1 MHNITAHP
9 ASFRDKYATVFV
21 YNKLV
26 HRVLGEPYI
35 MHYNFLMNSGLYES
49 LTKKKWLV
57 EHTEITLPELINEN
71 TKAILPTQLPFISY
85 PYEWSFDMLK
95 DAALLTLNIMQASM
109 QKGMILKDASAFN
122 IQWRNGNAI
131 FIDTSSFEIYDATK
145 PWVAYTQFCKHF
157 VAPLLAIAFGKKTST
172 QFLQLYSDGM
182 DLQDL
187 TSILPKKTKFNLHIY
202 AHIWLHAKT
211 LQQQKGNKT
220 GNISF
225 SQKKLSD
232 ILQSLTILIE
242 KLKEPSI
249 KTTWDDYYEH
259 TILNTHYL
267 KAKEDLVLEFSSAVK
282 GKSLLDLG
290 ANDGNF
296 TKLLLSKYDYAI
308 AIDGDYNCINEL
320 YRFAKTN
327 KKHIYP
333 LVSNLEHPTPAI
345 GWNNTERDSL
355 LNRMHVDTCLALALI
370 HHLAISKNIPLQKIC
385 DLLAS
390 ICNTLI
396 IEFVPKSDEKVKVLL
411 QNRLDIFFGYNLG
424 DFIAIFS
431 KKFTILKQRKIGET
445 ERELFLMQKKLGDE

>member
-1 MHNITAHP
+1 MHNITVHP
-9 ASFRDKYATVFV
+9 ASFRDTFAKVFV

-26 HRVLGEPYI
+26 YRVLGEPYI
-35 MHYNFLMNSGLYES
+35 MHYDFLMKSGLYES

-57 EHTEITLPELINEN
+57 EHTEISLPELKDEN
-71 TKAILPTQLPFISY
+71 TKTILPTQIPFISY

-95 DAALLTLNIMQASM
+95 DAALLTLKIMQASM

-122 IQWRNGNAI
+122 IQWINGNAI

-157 VAPLLAIAFGKKTST
+157 VAPLLAITFGKKTST
-172 QFLQLYSDGM
+172 QFLQLYSDGI

-187 TSILPKKTKFNLHIY
+187 TSILPKKTKLNLHIY
-202 AHIWLHAKT
+202 VHIWLHAKT

-242 KLKEPSI
+242 KLKEPSK

-259 TILNTHYL
+259 TILNTQYL
-267 KAKEDLVLEFSSAVK
+267 KAKEELVLEFSSAVQ

-296 TKLLLSKYDYAI
+296 TKLLLPKYDYTI
-308 AIDGDYNCINEL
+308 AIDGDYNCINKL
-320 YRFAKTN
+320 YRFSKNN

-333 LVSNLEHPTPAI
+333 VVSNLEHPTPAI

-355 LNRMHVDTCLALALI
+355 LNRIQVDTCLALALI
-370 HHLAISKNIPLQKIC
+370 HHLAISKNVPLQNIC
-385 DLLAS
+385 DLLAT

-411 QNRLDIFFGYNLG
+411 QNRIDVFHNYDEQSFETIFEQ
-424 DFIAIFS
+424 
-431 KKFTILKQRKIGET
+431 KFVILKKQIVATTNRS
-445 ERELFLMQKKLGDE
+445 LYLMQKK

>member
-21 YNKLV
+21 YNNIV
-26 HRVLGEPYI
+26 HRVLGENYI
-35 MHYNFLMNSGLYES
+35 MHYNVLMNSGLYES
-49 LTKKKWLV
+49 LTKKNWLV
-57 EHTEITLPELINEN
+57 KHTEIALPELANEN
-71 TKAILPTQLPFISY
+71 TKTILPTQIPFISY

-95 DAALLTLNIMQASM
+95 DAALLTLKIMKASM

-122 IQWRNGNAI
+122 IQWINGNAI

-157 VAPLLAIAFGKKTST
+157 VAPLLAIAYGKKNST

-182 DLQDL
+182 ELQDL
-187 TSILPKKTKFNLHIY
+187 TSILPKKTKLNLHIY

-225 SQKKLSD
+225 SQKKLSN

-259 TILNTHYL
+259 TILNTQYL
-267 KAKEDLVLEFSSAVK
+267 KAKEELVLEFSNSIQ

-296 TKLLLSKYDYAI
+296 TKILLPKYEYAI

-320 YRFAKTN
+320 YNFAKNN
-327 KKHIYP
+327 KKNIYP
-333 LVSNLEHPTPAI
+333 VVSGLEHPTPAI
-345 GWNNTERDSL
+345 GWGNTERDSL
-355 LNRMHVDTCLALALI
+355 LNRIHVDTCLALALI

-385 DLLAS
+385 ALLAI
-390 ICNTLI
+390 ICKTLI
-396 IEFVPKSDEKVKVLL
+396 IEFVPKTDEKVKILL
-411 QNRLDIFFGYNLG
+411 QNRVDIFSDYTLE

-431 KKFTILKQRKIGET
+431 KRFTIIKQQKIGET
-445 ERELFLMQKKLGDE
+445 KRELFLMQKKMGDE

>member
-9 ASFRDKYATVFV
+9 ASFRDKYATVII
-21 YNKLV
+21 YNNLV
-26 HRVLGEPYI
+26 HRLLEEPYI
-35 MHYNFLMNSGLYES
+35 MHYNVLMTSGLYES
-49 LTKKKWLV
+49 LTKKNWLV
-57 EHTEITLPELINEN
+57 EHTEIALPEVINEN
-71 TKAILPTQLPFISY
+71 IKTVLPTQIPFISY

-95 DAALLTLNIMQASM
+95 DAALLTLKIMQASI

-122 IQWRNGNAI
+122 IQWINGNAI
-131 FIDTSSFEIYDATK
+131 FIDTSSFEKYDATK
-145 PWVAYTQFCKHF
+145 PWVAYTQFCQHF
-157 VAPLLAIAFGKKTST
+157 VAPLLAIAYSKKTST

-182 DLQDL
+182 ELQDL
-187 TSILPKKTKFNLHIY
+187 TSILPKKTKLNLHIY

-220 GNISF
+220 SNISF
-225 SQKKLSD
+225 SQKKLTD

-259 TILNTHYL
+259 TILNKQYL
-267 KAKEDLVLEFSSAVK
+267 KAKEELVLEFNNSIQ

-296 TKLLLSKYDYAI
+296 TKLLLRNYEYAI

-327 KKHIYP
+327 KKTIYP
-333 LVSNLEHPTPAI
+333 VVSGLEHPTPAI
-345 GWNNTERDSL
+345 GWGNTERDSL
-355 LNRMHVDTCLALALI
+355 LNRIQVDTCLALAVI

-385 DLLAS
+385 DLLATT
-390 ICNTLI
+390 CKTLI
-396 IEFVPKSDEKVKVLL
+396 IEFVPKTDDKVKILL
-411 QNRLDIFFGYNLG
+411 QNRVDIFIDYTIE
-424 DFIAIFS
+424 DFIAIFT
-431 KKFTILKQRKIGET
+431 KKFTIVKQQKIGET
-445 ERELFLMQKKLGDE
+445 DRELFLMRKKQGDE